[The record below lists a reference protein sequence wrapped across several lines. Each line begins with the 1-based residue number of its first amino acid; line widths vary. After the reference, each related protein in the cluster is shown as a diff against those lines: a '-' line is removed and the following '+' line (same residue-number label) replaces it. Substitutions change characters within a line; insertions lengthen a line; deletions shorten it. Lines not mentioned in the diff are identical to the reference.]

1 MLAPLTGPRPTGGT
15 MGDVFLYADETGNLD
30 YGGAGKRGATTY
42 FGFGTAVFYGDH
54 GRQLMEG
61 LRLRVQV
68 TAAGVSLT
76 RGFHAVDDSRQTRD
90 AMYTLIGNQAP
101 RFDTTFL
108 LKSAAYPSVQAAGE
122 MRLYKMAWF
131 LHFKEIAR
139 QIASKGDRLIVVAGT
154 FGTHKRRAQAEAAL
168 ADVCSQIDRDITLC
182 VWDAASSWGLQVA
195 DYALW
200 AVHRDLEGRVCDW
213 YEPHVK
219 PHLESVFT
227 PWGREA
233 VTPPLP
239 TE

>member
-1 MLAPLTGPRPTGGT
+1 

-108 LKSAAYPSVQAAGE
+108 LKSAVRGPS
-122 MRLYKMAWF
+122 K
-131 LHFKEIAR
+131 
-139 QIASKGDRLIVVAGT
+139 
-154 FGTHKRRAQAEAAL
+154 FGQLKSDDSYAAEAAFFQS
-168 ADVCSQIDRDITLC
+168 CSAWSGVR
-182 VWDAASSWGLQVA
+182 
-195 DYALW
+195 
-200 AVHRDLEGRVCDW
+200 
-213 YEPHVK
+213 
-219 PHLESVFT
+219 
-227 PWGREA
+227 
-233 VTPPLP
+233 
-239 TE
+239 

>member
-1 MLAPLTGPRPTGGT
+1 
-15 MGDVFLYADETGNLD
+15 MG
-30 YGGAGKRGATTY
+30 
-42 FGFGTAVFYGDH
+42 
-54 GRQLMEG
+54 
-61 LRLRVQV
+61 
-68 TAAGVSLT
+68 
-76 RGFHAVDDSRQTRD
+76 
-90 AMYTLIGNQAP
+90 
-101 RFDTTFL
+101 
-108 LKSAAYPSVQAAGE
+108 
-122 MRLYKMAWF
+122 

-213 YEPHVK
+213 YEPYVK